1 MKASSP
7 IGRLTAS
14 VALAALSSSAFA
26 AWNTSYWYE
35 GYYNTIVRD
44 GSGDCVR
51 TILWTE
57 ATAIPECTAGYMK
70 KPVPQAAAKPA
81 PAVAAAPAP
90 TPVAAAPVAA
100 PAASPSMESR
110 KAAMIETPVRLEGA
124 NFATGSSK
132 LLSAAGSKLDEVV
145 NAANQF
151 PDVHLTVAGY
161 TDNTGDAKKN
171 LKLSQDRA
179 NTVKA
184 YLVSKGI
191 AADRI
196 GSTGHGADSPIA
208 DNATSEGRAKNRRV
222 EVRYTI
228 KEEKK
233 N

>member
-1 MKASSP
+1 MKLHFQIGHLFAS
-7 IGRLTAS
+7 IT
-14 VALAALSSSAFA
+14 LAALSSSAFA
-26 AWNTSYWYE
+26 AMNTSYWYE
-35 GYYNTIVRD
+35 GYYGTIVRD

-57 ATAIPECTAGYMK
+57 ATAIAECSAGYVK
-70 KPVPQAAAKPA
+70 KAVPQTVVKPA
-81 PAVAAAPAP
+81 PIVATAPAP
-90 TPVAAAPVAA
+90 T
-100 PAASPSMESR
+100 AASSSMESR

-132 LLSAAGSKLDEVV
+132 LLKEADSKLDEVV
-145 NAANQF
+145 NAAKQF
-151 PDVHLTVAGY
+151 PDVHLGVAGY

-179 NTVKA
+179 NAVKA
-184 YLVSKGI
+184 YLVSKGV

-196 GSTGHGADSPIA
+196 GSTGHGADTPIA

>member
-1 MKASSP
+1 MKLSSSS
-7 IGRLTAS
+7 GRLTAF
-14 VALAALSSSAFA
+14 VAFAALSSSAFA
-26 AWNTSYWYE
+26 AQNTSYWYE
-35 GYYNTIVRD
+35 GYNNTIVRD

-57 ATAIPECTAGYMK
+57 ATAIPECTAGNAK
-70 KPVPQAAAKPA
+70 KAAPQAAAKPA

-90 TPVAAAPVAA
+90 APVAA
-100 PAASPSMESR
+100 PAAAPVASPSVESR

-132 LLSAAGSKLDEVV
+132 LLKTAGSKLDEVV

-151 PDVHLTVAGY
+151 PDVHLSVTGY
-161 TDNTGDAKKN
+161 TDNVGDAKKN
-171 LKLSQDRA
+171 LKLSQERA
-179 NTVKA
+179 NAVKA

-196 GSTGHGADSPIA
+196 GSTGHGADSPVA

>member
-1 MKASSP
+1 MKLYFL

-26 AWNTSYWYE
+26 AMNTSYWYE
-35 GYYNTIVRD
+35 GYYGTIVRD

-57 ATAIPECTAGYMK
+57 ATAIPECTSGYVK
-70 KPVPQAAAKPA
+70 KKAPQAAVKPA
-81 PAVAAAPAP
+81 PVVAAAPAP
-90 TPVAAAPVAA
+90 APVVAAPVTA
-100 PAASPSMESR
+100 PASISLASR

-124 NFATGSSK
+124 NFATGSSE
-132 LLSAAGSKLDEVV
+132 LLKAAGGKLDEVV

-151 PDVHLTVAGY
+151 PDIQLAVAGY
-161 TDNTGDAKKN
+161 TDNTGDAQKN
-171 LKLSQDRA
+171 VKLSQDRA
-179 NTVKA
+179 NAVKA
-184 YLVSKGI
+184 YLVSKGV

-196 GSTGHGADSPIA
+196 SSSGHGADSPVA

>member
-1 MKASSP
+1 MKVSFP

-14 VALAALSSSAFA
+14 IALVALSSSAFA
-26 AWNTSYWYE
+26 AMNTSYWYE
-35 GYYNTIVRD
+35 GYYGTIVRD

-57 ATAIPECTAGYMK
+57 ATAIPECTAGNAK
-70 KPVPQAAAKPA
+70 KAAPQAAAKPA

-90 TPVAAAPVAA
+90 VAAPVV
-100 PAASPSMESR
+100 SPSVESR
-110 KAAMIETPVRLEGA
+110 KAAMMETPVRLEGA

-132 LLSAAGSKLDEVV
+132 LLKSAGGKLDEVV

-151 PDVHLTVAGY
+151 PDVHLSVTGY
-161 TDNTGDAKKN
+161 TDNIGDAKKN

-179 NTVKA
+179 NAVKA

-196 GSTGHGADSPIA
+196 GSTGHGADKPIA

-228 KEEKK
+228 MEVKK

>member
-1 MKASSP
+1 
-7 IGRLTAS
+7 
-14 VALAALSSSAFA
+14 
-26 AWNTSYWYE
+26 
-35 GYYNTIVRD
+35 
-44 GSGDCVR
+44 
-51 TILWTE
+51 
-57 ATAIPECTAGYMK
+57 
-70 KPVPQAAAKPA
+70 
-81 PAVAAAPAP
+81 
-90 TPVAAAPVAA
+90 
-100 PAASPSMESR
+100 
-110 KAAMIETPVRLEGA
+110 MIETPVRLEGA

-132 LLSAAGSKLDEVV
+132 LLKTAGGKLDEVV

-208 DNATSEGRAKNRRV
+208 DNVTSEGRAKNRRV

-233 N
+233 D